1 MNGPAPG
8 NSPWAG
14 HSNLMGAQQDFRRRI
29 TRRGSK
35 FLYRSTQEDC
45 MSKVAVGL
53 LLAAALVLTPMW
65 AAAAEFKVGVVDGM
79 DVVSKSADGKRVQ
92 DSIKRKSEELGKP
105 FAQRRQD
112 LGKEVE
118 EFQKQAAVMKEDA
131 RKRRAEELEKKM
143 ADFQKQGSDAEK
155 QLQQFQEKE
164 LAPLFQ
170 KLEGAVKGVA
180 QEDKLDMVLDKRNAG
195 LLYMDPKLDITEKVR
210 SRFGR

>member
-1 MNGPAPG
+1 
-8 NSPWAG
+8 
-14 HSNLMGAQQDFRRRI
+14 
-29 TRRGSK
+29 
-35 FLYRSTQEDC
+35 

-79 DVVSKSADGKRVQ
+79 DVVSKSAEGKRVQ
-92 DSIKRKSEELGKP
+92 DNIKRKSEELGKP
-105 FAQRRQD
+105 FALKRQD

-131 RKRRAEELEKKM
+131 RKRKAEELEKKM

-170 KLEGAVKGVA
+170 KLEGAVKSVA
-180 QEDKLDMVLDKRNAG
+180 QENKLDMVLDKRNAG
-195 LLYMDPKLDITEKVR
+195 LLFMDPKLDITEKVR
-210 SRFGR
+210 SNFR